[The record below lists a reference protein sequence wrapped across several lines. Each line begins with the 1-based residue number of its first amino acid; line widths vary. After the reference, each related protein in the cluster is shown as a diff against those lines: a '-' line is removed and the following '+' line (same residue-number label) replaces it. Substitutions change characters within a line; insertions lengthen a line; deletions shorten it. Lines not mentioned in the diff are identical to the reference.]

1 MKKVLLFAGLV
12 FLTPVGLVGC
22 GPEGDTAADTEAVT
36 NGSSAT
42 DQGTLEVVANGE
54 SFVQEGFVTK
64 DGWQVDFD
72 HVYITLDD
80 VTAYQTDPPFD
91 PDQAAEPEATET
103 ITVLEEPETVDL
115 AGEAAT
121 PVVATATAPKGNYNA
136 LSWDVVPAESGEAAG
151 STIVLDGTAQK
162 DGRTIDFVM
171 SFDQPLS
178 YTCGQFVGDERKG
191 MLMNTDEAE
200 LEATFHF
207 DHIFGDGDAPADD
220 AINTGAVGF
229 DPFANLA
236 TGETLEAD
244 SAQLEAQLDQ
254 ETYTNLQKAI
264 AGLGHVGEGHCRL
277 SGEGLDHTHSS
288 QQ

>member
-1 MKKVLLFAGLV
+1 MKKALLFAGLV

-22 GPEGDTAADTEAVT
+22 GSEGDTAADTEAVT
-36 NGSSAT
+36 NGSSAE
-42 DQGTLEVVANGE
+42 GTLEVVANGE

-72 HVYITLDD
+72 HVYVTLDD

-91 PDQAAEPEATET
+91 PDQAAEPEATQTVT
-103 ITVLEEPETVDL
+103 ILEEPETVDL

-162 DGRTIDFVM
+162 DGRTIDFVLK
-171 SFDQPLS
+171 FDQPLS
-178 YTCGQFVGDERKG
+178 YTCGQFVGDQRKG
-191 MLMNTDEAE
+191 ILQNTDEAE

-207 DHIFGDGDAPADD
+207 DHIFGDGNAPADD
-220 AINTGAVGF
+220 AINTGAIGF
-229 DPFANLA
+229 EPLANLA
-236 TGETLEAD
+236 EGETLEAN
-244 SAQLEAQLDQ
+244 SEQLEAQLSTED
-254 ETYTNLQKAI
+254 YTTLTEAI
-264 AGLGHVGEGHCRL
+264 EGLGHVGEGHCRV
-277 SGEGLDHTHSS
+277 S
-288 QQ
+288 QV

>member
-1 MKKVLLFAGLV
+1 MRKTLLLAGIVCFSSL
-12 FLTPVGLVGC
+12 GIASC
-22 GPEGDTAADTEAVT
+22 SPETDTIGNPEAVT
-36 NGSSAT
+36 EETAT
-42 DQGTLEVVANGE
+42 ADQGTLEVVANGE

-91 PDQAAEPEATET
+91 PDKAEEPKATET
-103 ITVLEEPETVDL
+103 VTVLEEPETVDL

-151 STIVLDGTAQK
+151 STIMLDGTAQK

-171 SFDQPLS
+171 SFDKPLS
-178 YTCGQFVGDERKG
+178 YTCGQFVGDQRKG
-191 MLMNTDEAE
+191 VLMDTDEAE

-236 TGETLEAD
+236 TGDTLEAN
-244 SAQLEAQLDQ
+244 SEELEAQLDQ
-254 ETYTNLQKAI
+254 ETYTTLQKAI

-277 SGEGLDHTHSS
+277 SGTGLDHTH
-288 QQ
+288 